1 MSVKFEPRECPNCGA
16 LFNCTGDANCWCLS
30 LHIPEKVQDYIA
42 ATFDGCLCEK
52 CIRVLIVKN
61 MINETNP

>member
-1 MSVKFEPRECPNCGA
+1 MPVKFEPRECPNCGA

-30 LHIPEKVQDYIA
+30 LHIPEKVQDYIT

-52 CIRVLIVKN
+52 CIRV
-61 MINETNP
+61 